1 MTQIMKTKILAFLVL
16 VVATISSSAQIDRS
30 TMPKAGPD
38 PVVKL
43 GVPVKFNMNNGLKV
57 IMVENHKLPRVSANL
72 SIDNKPYFE
81 GEIAGVSGMM
91 GSLLGRG
98 TASITKDAFN
108 EKVDF
113 LGANI
118 SFYNSGGFAS
128 SLEKYFPEILGLMA
142 DGIINATFIQEEFDK
157 EVQLTLDGLKSN
169 EKSVTSV
176 ARRVENV
183 LTYGRNHPSGEFTSK
198 ESVQRITL
206 ADVKNNYNTYLKPNN
221 AILVIEGDI
230 NIKETKK
237 LVKRL
242 FSNWKA
248 GEIPSYDMPKVTKL
262 ATAEIDF
269 INMDNAVQSEI
280 AIINT
285 IDLTLGDAD
294 YYAALLANKIL
305 GGGGT
310 ARLFMNLREDKGY
323 TYGSYSNLSQ
333 SKYVGTFRAS
343 ASVRNIVTDSSVV
356 ELQKEINKIRYQA
369 VSTEE
374 LENAKES
381 YIGSFVMDVQKPR
394 TIANFALNIE
404 RYNLP
409 SNFYENYIQK
419 IKSVSLEEVQDAAI
433 TYFTGDKAR
442 IIITGKGIDVLTNLE
457 KTDYVINYFD
467 VEGNPTDKPAMT
479 LPIPEG
485 MTAISIVDKY
495 IAAIGGKDK
504 VMAIKTTMTVANATI
519 QGTPLVMTMKA
530 AAPNKTSQEISVMGN
545 TMQKTIFNG
554 TSGYTAA
561 RGQKKEMTEI
571 EVGKA
576 KAENAL
582 FSDLAY
588 TTGKLL
594 RIEPLEGK
602 NAIVLEFN
610 NTEVYYDMTSGLK
623 IKEVKTEQSP
633 DGKEVKTPT
642 VFSDYREIGG
652 VKFPHAIGIKSGPMN
667 LDFAVQEIKVNEG
680 VSDEDFK

>member
-1 MTQIMKTKILAFLVL
+1 MKTKILAILVL
-16 VVATISSSAQIDRS
+16 FVATISTSAQIDRS

-43 GVPVKFNMNNGLKV
+43 GVPVKFNMPNGLKV

-98 TASITKDAFN
+98 TPSITKDEFN

-113 LGANI
+113 LGASVN
-118 SFYNSGGFAS
+118 FYSAGGFAS
-128 SLEKYFPEILGLMA
+128 SLEKYFPEILALMA
-142 DGIINATFIQEEFDK
+142 DGIKNATFSQEEFDK

-183 LTYGRNHPSGEFTSK
+183 LTYGRSHPYGEFTSK
-198 ESVQRITL
+198 ESVKRITL

-230 NIKETKK
+230 DIKETKK
-237 LVKRL
+237 LVNRL
-242 FSNWKA
+242 FADWKA
-248 GEIPSYDMPKVTKL
+248 GEIPEYTMPEVPTL

-285 IDLTLGDAD
+285 VDITLGDTD

-333 SKYVGTFRAS
+333 SRYVGTFKAS
-343 ASVRNIVTDSSVV
+343 ASVRNMVTDSAVV
-356 ELQKEINKIRYQA
+356 ELQKEINKIRYQT
-369 VSTEE
+369 VSAEE
-374 LENAKES
+374 LRNAKES
-381 YIGSFVMDVQKPR
+381 YVGNFVMDVQKPR
-394 TIANFALNIE
+394 TVANFALNIE

-409 SNFYENYIQK
+409 INFYESYIQK
-419 IKSVSLEEVQDAAI
+419 IKSVTLEEVQNAAI
-433 TYFTGDKAR
+433 NYFTGDKAR
-442 IIITGKGIDVLTNLE
+442 IIITGKGIDVLDNLE
-457 KTDYVINYFD
+457 KTDYIINYFD
-467 VEGNPTDKPAMT
+467 VDGNPTEKPAMT

-485 MTAISIVDKY
+485 MTAENVVDKY

-504 VMAIKTTMTVANATI
+504 VMAVKTTMTVANATI
-519 QGTPLVMTMKA
+519 QGTPLVMTMKK
-530 AAPNKTSQEISVMGN
+530 AAPNKTSQDISVMGN
-545 TMQKTIFNG
+545 SMQKTVFNG
-554 TSGYTAA
+554 TTGYTNA
-561 RGQKKEMTEI
+561 RGQKKDMTE
-571 EVGKA
+571 EQVNKA
-576 KAENAL
+576 KLEMAI
-582 FSDLAY
+582 FVDLAY
-588 TTGKLL
+588 GTGELL

-602 NAIVLEFN
+602 NAIVLKFN
-610 NTEVYYDMTSGLK
+610 DTEAYYDMTSGLK
-623 IKEVKTEQSP
+623 VKQVKTNKSP

-642 VFSDYREIGG
+642 VFSDYKEVSG

-667 LDFAVQEIKVNEG
+667 LDFVVQEIKVNEG

>member
-1 MTQIMKTKILAFLVL
+1 MKTKILAILVL
-16 VVATISSSAQIDRS
+16 FVATISSSAQIDRS

-43 GVPVKFNMNNGLKV
+43 GVPVKFNMPNGLKV

-98 TASITKDAFN
+98 TPSITKDAFN

-113 LGANI
+113 LGASVN
-118 SFYNSGGFAS
+118 FYSAGGFAS
-128 SLEKYFPEILGLMA
+128 SLEKYFPEILALMA
-142 DGIINATFIQEEFDK
+142 DGIKNATFSQEEFDK

-183 LTYGRNHPSGEFTSK
+183 LTYGRSHPYGEFTSK
-198 ESVQRITL
+198 ESVKRITL
-206 ADVKNNYNTYLKPNN
+206 ADVKSNYNTYLKPNN

-230 NIKETKK
+230 DVKETKK
-237 LVKRL
+237 LVNRL
-242 FSNWKA
+242 FADWKA
-248 GEIPSYDMPKVTKL
+248 GEIPEYTMPEVPTL

-285 IDLTLGDAD
+285 VNITLGDTD

-333 SKYVGTFRAS
+333 SRYVGTFKAS
-343 ASVRNIVTDSSVV
+343 ASVRNMVTDSAVV
-356 ELQKEINKIRYQA
+356 ELQKEINKIRYQT
-369 VSTEE
+369 VSAEE
-374 LENAKES
+374 LRNAKES
-381 YIGSFVMDVQKPR
+381 YVGNFVMDVQKPR
-394 TIANFALNIE
+394 TVANFALNIE

-409 SNFYENYIQK
+409 INFYESYIQK
-419 IKSVSLEEVQDAAI
+419 IKSVTLEEVQNAAI
-433 TYFTGDKAR
+433 KYFTSDKAR
-442 IIITGKGIDVLTNLE
+442 IIITGKGIDVLVNLE
-457 KTDYVINYFD
+457 KTDYIINYFD
-467 VEGNPTDKPAMT
+467 VDGNPTEKPAMT

-485 MTAISIVDKY
+485 MTAENVVDKY

-504 VMAIKTTMTVANATI
+504 VMAVKTTMTVANATI

-530 AAPNKTSQEISVMGN
+530 AAPNKVSQEISVMGN
-545 TMQKTIFNG
+545 TMQKTVFNG
-554 TSGYTAA
+554 TTGYSSS
-561 RGQKKEMTEI
+561 RGQKKDMTAEEI
-571 EVGKA
+571 AKA
-576 KAENAL
+576 KTESGI
-582 FSDLAY
+582 FKDLTYAS
-588 TTGKLL
+588 GELL
-594 RIEPLEGK
+594 RVEPLEGK
-602 NAIVLEFN
+602 NAIVLKYKDSEI
-610 NTEVYYDMTSGLK
+610 YYDMTSGLK
-623 IKEVKTEQSP
+623 VKEVKTATGP
-633 DGKEVKTPT
+633 DGKEIKVPT
-642 VFSDYREIGG
+642 VYADYKEVNG
-652 VKFPHAIGIKSGPMN
+652 VKFPHSIGIKSGPMN
-667 LDFAVQEIKVNEG
+667 LDFVVQEIKVNEG
-680 VSDEDFK
+680 VSDADFK

>member
-1 MTQIMKTKILAFLVL
+1 MKTKILAILVL
-16 VVATISSSAQIDRS
+16 FVATISANAQIDRS
-30 TMPKAGPD
+30 TIPKAGPD

-43 GVPVKFNMNNGLKV
+43 GVPVKFNMPNGLKV

-98 TASITKDAFN
+98 TPSITKDAFN

-118 SFYNSGGFAS
+118 NFYSAGGFAS
-128 SLEKYFPEILGLMA
+128 SLEKYFPEILALMA
-142 DGIINATFIQEEFDK
+142 DGIKNATFTQEEFDK

-183 LTYGRNHPSGEFTSK
+183 LTYGRNHPYGEFTSK
-198 ESVQRITL
+198 ESVKRITL

-230 NIKETKK
+230 NIKETEK

-242 FSNWKA
+242 FTDWMP
-248 GEIPSYDMPKVTKL
+248 GEIPTYTMPEVITL
-262 ATAEIDF
+262 ATTEIDF

-285 IDLTLGDAD
+285 IDLTLGDTD

-333 SKYVGTFRAS
+333 SRYIGTFKATT
-343 ASVRNIVTDSSVV
+343 SVRNIVTDSSVV
-356 ELQKEINKIRYQA
+356 ELQKEINKIRYQT
-369 VSTEE
+369 VSAEE
-374 LENAKES
+374 LRNAKES

-394 TIANFALNIE
+394 TVANFALNIE

-409 SNFYENYIQK
+409 VNFYEGYIQN
-419 IKSVSLEEVQDAAI
+419 IKSVTLEEVQNAAI
-433 TYFTGDKAR
+433 KYFTGDKAR
-442 IIITGKGIDVLTNLE
+442 IIITGKGIDVLKNLE
-457 KTDYVINYFD
+457 QTDYVINYFD
-467 VEGNPTDKPAMT
+467 TEGNPTKKPPMT
-479 LPIPEG
+479 LPIPDG
-485 MTAISIVDKY
+485 MTAESVVNKY
-495 IAAIGGKDK
+495 ITAIGGKEK
-504 VMAIKTTMTVANATI
+504 VMAVKTTMTVANATI

-530 AAPNKTSQEISVMGN
+530 GSPNKTSQEISVMGN
-545 TMQKTIFNG
+545 TMQKAVFDG
-554 TSGYTAA
+554 EKGYQEAQ
-561 RGQKKEMTEI
+561 GQKKEMTPEEI
-571 EVGKA
+571 TKA
-576 KAENAL
+576 KSESAL
-582 FSDLAY
+582 FNDLVY
-588 TTGKLL
+588 TSGELI
-594 RIEPLEGK
+594 RVEPLEGK
-602 NAIVLEFN
+602 NAIVLKYN
-610 NTEVYYDMTSGLK
+610 DTEVYYDMTSGLK
-623 IKEVKTEQSP
+623 VKEVKTAKGP
-633 DGKEVKTPT
+633 DGKEISVPT
-642 VFSDYREIGG
+642 VFADYKEVNGI
-652 VKFPHAIGIKSGPMN
+652 KFPHSIGIKSGPMN
-667 LDFAVQEIKVNEG
+667 LDFVVKEIKVNEG
-680 VSDEDFK
+680 VSDADFE

>member
-1 MTQIMKTKILAFLVL
+1 
-16 VVATISSSAQIDRS
+16 
-30 TMPKAGPD
+30 
-38 PVVKL
+38 
-43 GVPVKFNMNNGLKV
+43 
-57 IMVENHKLPRVSANL
+57 
-72 SIDNKPYFE
+72 
-81 GEIAGVSGMM
+81 
-91 GSLLGRG
+91 
-98 TASITKDAFN
+98 
-108 EKVDF
+108 
-113 LGANI
+113 
-118 SFYNSGGFAS
+118 
-128 SLEKYFPEILGLMA
+128 
-142 DGIINATFIQEEFDK
+142 
-157 EVQLTLDGLKSN
+157 
-169 EKSVTSV
+169 
-176 ARRVENV
+176 
-183 LTYGRNHPSGEFTSK
+183 
-198 ESVQRITL
+198 
-206 ADVKNNYNTYLKPNN
+206 
-221 AILVIEGDI
+221 
-230 NIKETKK
+230 
-237 LVKRL
+237 
-242 FSNWKA
+242 
-248 GEIPSYDMPKVTKL
+248 MPKVTKL